1 MKVKNVPENH
11 KMMAHHPQPSKVE
24 MIKDNDVMPV
34 VPNTIVKQSRFQKLM
49 KILKKIKHKRRLP
62 VKTTQKQMSPKED
75 KSKNY
80 RIVNPDGS
88 IKWGYHTSSG
98 LFKVHSIVSYQRI
111 SFCNN
116 KTISGGN
123 YRSGLCHE
131 RSVEVYTQ
139 IVLWK

>member
-11 KMMAHHPQPSKVE
+11 KMMAHHLQPSKEE
-24 MIKDNDVMPV
+24 MIKANDVMPV

-62 VKTTQKQMSPKED
+62 IKTPRKQMSPKED

-98 LFKVHSIVSYQRI
+98 LFKVHSILSKNLFLQ
-111 SFCNN
+111 
-116 KTISGGN
+116 
-123 YRSGLCHE
+123 
-131 RSVEVYTQ
+131 
-139 IVLWK
+139 